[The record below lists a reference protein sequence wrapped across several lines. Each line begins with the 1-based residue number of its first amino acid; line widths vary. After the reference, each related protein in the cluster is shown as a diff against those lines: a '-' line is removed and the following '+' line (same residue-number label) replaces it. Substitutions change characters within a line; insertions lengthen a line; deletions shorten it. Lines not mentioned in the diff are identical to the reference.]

1 MNNQTFFAAINE
13 AVGYDYVP
21 DAEAENVVRTRD
33 TVADFI
39 KHQNLL
45 ETIKTSSHTIYC
57 FEGNGGQEV
66 KVIEDGEFSYVWID

>member
-1 MNNQTFFAAINE
+1 MNNQTFFDAINE

-21 DAEAENVVRTRD
+21 DVEAENVVRTRD

-45 ETIKTSSHTIYC
+45 ENIRT
-57 FEGNGGQEV
+57 
-66 KVIEDGEFSYVWID
+66 